1 MFRTILGG
9 LLGGL
14 ALYVTGFIFWGTPLS
29 AIALNRADGQASAN
43 LQAAMAQALNPTGTG
58 VYIIPDPAT
67 AEGTTLY
74 GKGPVGQIF
83 YNSAGFPVTDGSSLI
98 GGFILAL
105 AAGLLIAFAL
115 RLALPGFG
123 ARARATALFAI
134 GMVLWMHVGQAV
146 FNHAPWGYILYLAF
160 SDLVGLIAAGLIAAK
175 LMPENEIIA
184 EQTEI
189 HPNGSGPDGVH

>member
-29 AIALNRADGQASAN
+29 AIALSRADGPASAN

-67 AEGTTLY
+67 AEGTILY
-74 GKGPVGQIF
+74 GKGPVAHIF
-83 YNSAGFPVTDGSSLI
+83 YNSGGFPVTDGSSLI

-105 AAGLLIAFAL
+105 ATGLLIALAL
-115 RLALPGFG
+115 RLVLPGFG

-160 SDLVGLIAAGLIAAK
+160 SDLVGLIAAGLVAAK
-175 LMPENEIIA
+175 LMPEKEVVA
-184 EQTEI
+184 ERTEI
-189 HPNGSGPDGVH
+189 PTGVGGPDGVH